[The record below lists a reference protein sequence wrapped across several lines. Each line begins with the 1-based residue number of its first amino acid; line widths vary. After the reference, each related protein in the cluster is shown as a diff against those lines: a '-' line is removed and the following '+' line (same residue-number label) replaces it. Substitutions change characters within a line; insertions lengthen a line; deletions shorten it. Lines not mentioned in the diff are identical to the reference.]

1 MNKEFTINV
10 IISNNKSKVMER
22 DSRHKHDHQAD
33 NADMIAR
40 SMEAEQKDKQREH
53 TRRMN
58 KLWIWLGVLF
68 LVAILLWWI
77 FSIGFFEDTTGVTN
91 FGN

>member
-1 MNKEFTINV
+1 
-10 IISNNKSKVMER
+10 MEKDNR
-22 DSRHKHDHQAD
+22 RKHDAD

-40 SMEAEQKDKQREH
+40 SMEAEQKDKQREK

-58 KLWIWLGVLF
+58 KLWLWLGVLI

>member
-1 MNKEFTINV
+1 
-10 IISNNKSKVMER
+10 MER
-22 DSRHKHDHQAD
+22 DERKNTD
-33 NADMIAR
+33 NADQIAR
-40 SMEAEQKDKQREH
+40 SMKAEGKEKHREN
-53 TRRMN
+53 TRKMNRMW
-58 KLWIWLGVLF
+58 LWLGVLV

>member
-1 MNKEFTINV
+1 
-10 IISNNKSKVMER
+10 MEN
-22 DSRHKHDHQAD
+22 DKRHKHEDHD

-40 SMEAEQKDKQREH
+40 SMEAEQKDRQREK

>member
-1 MNKEFTINV
+1 
-10 IISNNKSKVMER
+10 MER
-22 DSRHKHDHQAD
+22 DERRKHDNHD
-33 NADMIAR
+33 NSDMIAR
-40 SMEAEQKDKQREH
+40 SMEAEQKNKEREK

-68 LVAILLWWI
+68 LVVILLWWI

>member
-1 MNKEFTINV
+1 
-10 IISNNKSKVMER
+10 MER
-22 DSRHKHDHQAD
+22 DERHKHEDHD
-33 NADMIAR
+33 NADMIAK
-40 SMEAEQKDKQREH
+40 SMKAEQKDKQRES

>member
-1 MNKEFTINV
+1 
-10 IISNNKSKVMER
+10 MER
-22 DSRHKHDHQAD
+22 DDKRRHDNHSE
-33 NADMIAR
+33 NADLIAN
-40 SMEAEQKDKQREH
+40 SMKAHQKEKERES

>member
-1 MNKEFTINV
+1 
-10 IISNNKSKVMER
+10 MER
-22 DSRHKHDHQAD
+22 DRNGKHEAD

-40 SMEAEQKDKQREH
+40 SMEADQKNKQREK

-58 KLWIWLGVLF
+58 KLWLWLGVLF

>member
-1 MNKEFTINV
+1 
-10 IISNNKSKVMER
+10 MER
-22 DSRHKHDHQAD
+22 DNRHKHDNQD
-33 NADMIAR
+33 NSDLIAK
-40 SMEAEQKDKQREH
+40 SMEAKQKEKQRET

-58 KLWIWLGVLF
+58 KLWIWLGVMF
-68 LVAILLWWI
+68 LVAIMLWWI

>member
-1 MNKEFTINV
+1 MAT
-10 IISNNKSKVMER
+10 
-22 DSRHKHDHQAD
+22 KHDNGD

-40 SMEAEQKDKQREH
+40 SLEAEQKDRQREH

-68 LVAILLWWI
+68 LVAILLWFI
-77 FSIGFFEDTTGVTN
+77 FGLGLFEAS
-91 FGN
+91 GNM

>member
-1 MNKEFTINV
+1 
-10 IISNNKSKVMER
+10 MER
-22 DSRHKHDHQAD
+22 DEIHKHDGQSD
-33 NADMIAR
+33 NADQIAR
-40 SMEAEQKDKQREH
+40 SMKANQKEKQREN

-58 KLWIWLGVLF
+58 RLWLWPGVLV

>member
-1 MNKEFTINV
+1 
-10 IISNNKSKVMER
+10 MER
-22 DSRHKHDHQAD
+22 DERHKHENQAD
-33 NADMIAR
+33 NSDMIAR
-40 SMEAEQKDKQREH
+40 SMKAEQKDKERER

-58 KLWIWLGVLF
+58 KLWIWLGVLI

-77 FSIGFFEDTTGVTN
+77 FSIGFVEDASGVTN

>member
-1 MNKEFTINV
+1 
-10 IISNNKSKVMER
+10 MER
-22 DSRHKHDHQAD
+22 DERHKHEHHD
-33 NADMIAR
+33 NSDMIAR
-40 SMEAEQKDKQREH
+40 SMEAQQKDKHRES

>member
-1 MNKEFTINV
+1 
-10 IISNNKSKVMER
+10 MER
-22 DSRHKHDHQAD
+22 DERHKHENHGD
-33 NADMIAR
+33 NADLIAK
-40 SMEAEQKDKQREH
+40 SMKAEQKEKQRES

-77 FSIGFFEDTTGVTN
+77 FSIGFFEDTSGVTN

>member
-1 MNKEFTINV
+1 
-10 IISNNKSKVMER
+10 MER
-22 DSRHKHDHQAD
+22 DERQKHEYHD
-33 NADMIAR
+33 NADMIAK
-40 SMEAEQKDKQREH
+40 SMKAEQKDKQRES

>member
-1 MNKEFTINV
+1 
-10 IISNNKSKVMER
+10 MER
-22 DSRHKHDHQAD
+22 ETRHKHEDHD

-40 SMEAEQKDKQREH
+40 SMEAEQKDRQREK

-58 KLWIWLGVLF
+58 KLWIWLGGLF

>member
-1 MNKEFTINV
+1 
-10 IISNNKSKVMER
+10 MER
-22 DSRHKHDHQAD
+22 DKRHKQEDHD
-33 NADMIAR
+33 NADLIAR
-40 SMEAEQKDKQREH
+40 SMEAEQKNKQRES

>member
-1 MNKEFTINV
+1 
-10 IISNNKSKVMER
+10 MER
-22 DSRHKHDHQAD
+22 DKRHKQEDHD
-33 NADMIAR
+33 NADLIAR
-40 SMEAEQKDKQREH
+40 SMEAEQKDRQREK

>member
-1 MNKEFTINV
+1 
-10 IISNNKSKVMER
+10 MEKDNR
-22 DSRHKHDHQAD
+22 RKHDAD

-40 SMEAEQKDKQREH
+40 SMEAEQKDKQREK

-58 KLWIWLGVLF
+58 KLWLWLGVMI

-77 FSIGFFEDTTGVTN
+77 FSIGFFEDTSGVTN

>member
-1 MNKEFTINV
+1 
-10 IISNNKSKVMER
+10 MER
-22 DSRHKHDHQAD
+22 DERQRHENHSD
-33 NADMIAR
+33 NADLIAK
-40 SMEAEQKDKQREH
+40 SMKAEQKDKQRES

-58 KLWIWLGVLF
+58 KLWIWLGVLV

>member
-1 MNKEFTINV
+1 
-10 IISNNKSKVMER
+10 MER
-22 DSRHKHDHQAD
+22 DERRKHDNHD
-33 NADMIAR
+33 NSDMIAR
-40 SMEAEQKDKQREH
+40 SMEAEQKNKEREK
-53 TRRMN
+53 TSRMN

>member
-1 MNKEFTINV
+1 MEKDNR
-10 IISNNKSKVMER
+10 SKHE
-22 DSRHKHDHQAD
+22 AD
-33 NADMIAR
+33 NAEMIAR
-40 SMEAEQKDKQREH
+40 SMEAEQKNKQREK

-58 KLWIWLGVLF
+58 KLWLWLGVMI

-77 FSIGFFEDTTGVTN
+77 FSIGFVEDAQGVTN

>member
-1 MNKEFTINV
+1 
-10 IISNNKSKVMER
+10 MER
-22 DSRHKHDHQAD
+22 DIRHKHENQAD

-40 SMEAEQKDKQREH
+40 SLEAEQKDRQREH

-68 LVAILLWWI
+68 LVAILLWFI
-77 FSIGFFEDTTGVTN
+77 FGLGLFEAS
-91 FGN
+91 GNM